1 MGGHRVIMQVKM
13 KTKTVIG
20 PTPTSFAAKDGKA
33 LPFFK
38 NCPSKKL
45 NISKRDYNEND
56 DAPNDKNKIIASTV
70 DKPVHK
76 GCAPGSILSQ
86 KI

>member
-1 MGGHRVIMQVKM
+1 M

-33 LPFFK
+33 LTFLRTV
-38 NCPSKKL
+38 CQKKL

-56 DAPNDKNKIIASTV
+56 DAPNDKNKIIAFMV